1 MKLLL
6 VVVTLACIAGFVS
19 GPLAQGEEG
28 AQATADA
35 WLFDVRMVRVDTPT
49 PEAVEVAAPW
59 DAAGSGTITTP
70 WPEALKQ
77 LQARGRTTL
86 LLDQSITAFGDSEAL
101 VTQTRDRQIQQLQ
114 SRDLSNERYGV
125 APIVTGG
132 TAKLRVSESTVL
144 QYQVEARWE
153 IRSGD
158 ESVRSLLCTS
168 KWAGTCPAITDGRTL
183 VLTYREQVETWGESR
198 VGQEIYAFVT
208 ARRLSAR

>member
-6 VVVTLACIAGFVS
+6 ALLTLACIAGIVFV
-19 GPLAQGEEG
+19 PFARGEEG
-28 AQATADA
+28 PQAAADA
-35 WLFDVRMVRVDTPT
+35 WRFDVRMVRVDTPT

-59 DAAGSGTITTP
+59 DAAGPGTITTP
-70 WPEALKQ
+70 WPEVLKQ
-77 LQARGRTTL
+77 LRARGRTTL
-86 LLDQSITAFGDSEAL
+86 LLDQSITALGDAEAL
-101 VTQTRDRQIQQLQ
+101 VTQTRDRLIQQLQ
-114 SRDLSNERYGV
+114 SRDLSNERYGA

-168 KWAGTCPAITDGRTL
+168 KWAGTFPAIPDGRTL

-198 VGQEIYAFVT
+198 VGQEIHVFVT
-208 ARRLSAR
+208 ARRVPAR